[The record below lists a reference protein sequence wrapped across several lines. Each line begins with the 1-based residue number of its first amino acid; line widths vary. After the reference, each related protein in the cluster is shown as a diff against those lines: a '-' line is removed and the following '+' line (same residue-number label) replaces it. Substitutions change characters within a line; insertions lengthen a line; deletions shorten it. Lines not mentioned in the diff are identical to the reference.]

1 MDYLNRHGFVTE
13 AGIAGMRTAFVGRY
27 KRSAA
32 FANSPGP
39 NMGVILEY
47 DALRGTKGAFHG
59 DQHSTQGPIGMAVA
73 IAMAEYLEK
82 AKLPGNV
89 VVFGT
94 PGEEMMPPVAKTQMF
109 DAGVFKNID
118 ARSSPPC
125 CPPSNDTPF
134 RASPSPT

>member
-1 MDYLNRHGFVTE
+1 PGVADLKP
-13 AGIAGMRTAFVGRY
+13 AFVARY
-27 KRSAA
+27 KGSHDHPAL
-32 FANSPGP
+32 
-39 NMGVILEY
+39 GVIVEY

-73 IAMAEYLEK
+73 IAVAEYLER
-82 AKLPGNV
+82 AHLPGNV

-118 ARSSPPC
+118 VMVRSHSSSATTRP
-125 CPPSNDTPF
+125 
-134 RASPSPT
+134 